1 MSTMSIFT
9 LGSSPSIFPI
19 TLTTSQFYPFAALL
33 SVTTDTYPPTFINW
47 TKDGNKIN
55 NSCGYSTY
63 QIIKIRKDS
72 EYKNV
77 LSMNRMEGC
86 SYDGVYECSIG
97 TNGTEFNAVNITL
110 GK

>member
-9 LGSSPSIFPI
+9 LGSPPSISPI

-33 SVTTDTYPPTFINW
+33 SVTTNTYPPTFVNW

-63 QIIKIRKDS
+63 QIIKNRMCS

-97 TNGTEFNAVNITL
+97 TNGTEFNAVNITI